1 MPPPAVSP
9 DQILDYAPR
18 GSRVVQM
25 DANVVAYFGDL
36 FQAFRSS
43 LQDLSAPA
51 SAAAAKPAS
60 AKPKTQKT
68 KCKA

>member
-18 GSRVVQM
+18 GSRIVRV

-36 FQAFRSS
+36 FQALRVAVAGAKGKG
-43 LQDLSAPA
+43 QD
-51 SAAAAKPAS
+51 
-60 AKPKTQKT
+60 PKQKG
-68 KCKA
+68 

>member
-1 MPPPAVSP
+1 VSP

-51 SAAAAKPAS
+51 SAGA
-60 AKPKTQKT
+60 AKPKTQKA
-68 KCKA
+68 KRKG